1 MIAVVP
7 ATRGAAPAD
16 ASESSHEQQ
25 QHDCTLNGALH
36 FHDYTVH
43 KSRLSRRAD
52 TNIHQILQDFDYH
65 AEKTGGKTGQVN
77 IKSDT
82 GGNTCKVWHGCNT

>member
-1 MIAVVP
+1 MIAMVA

-43 KSRLSRRAD
+43 KSCLSGRAD
-52 TNIHQILQDFDYH
+52 VTNIHQILQDFDYH
-65 AEKTGGKTGQVN
+65 VEKTGQVN
-77 IKSDT
+77 IKSGT
-82 GGNTCKVWHGCNT
+82 GGNTCKVWHGFNT